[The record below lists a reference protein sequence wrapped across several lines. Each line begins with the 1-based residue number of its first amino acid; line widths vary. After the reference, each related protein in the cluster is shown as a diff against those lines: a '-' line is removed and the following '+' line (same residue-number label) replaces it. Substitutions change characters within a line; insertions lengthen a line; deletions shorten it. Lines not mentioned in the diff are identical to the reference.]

1 MDVNLH
7 DDITIGIVIV
17 VPEPWAQ
24 EILDWRM
31 GLGDPYSDR
40 MPTHI
45 TLVAPAKLPRS
56 RMDALLTE
64 LATAMSTQPQFEVT
78 IGPVGS
84 FRPVSPVVFLH
95 ARDRH
100 DELARLEQRVRQLV
114 TDQLPMHPFVPHVT
128 IAMNVGEGLLD
139 AAADALS
146 DFTATWRVAEVVV
159 YERDNQGYWSVVK
172 SCELG

>member
-1 MDVNLH
+1 MDVNLQ
-7 DDITIGIVIV
+7 DDITLGIVIV

-24 EILDWRM
+24 EILEWRM

-45 TLVAPAKLPRS
+45 TLVAPTKVPRS
-56 RMDALLTE
+56 RMSLLLTE

-100 DELARLEQRVRQLV
+100 DELVRLEQCVRQLV

>member
-45 TLVAPAKLPRS
+45 TLVAPTKLPRS

-64 LATAMSTQPQFEVT
+64 LATAMTSEQPFEVT
-78 IGPVGS
+78 IGPVGT

-95 ARDRH
+95 AHDRH

-128 IAMNVGEGLLD
+128 IAMNVGDGLLD
-139 AAADALS
+139 AAAHALS
-146 DFTATWRVAEVVV
+146 DLIATWWVAEVVV
-159 YERDNQGYWSVVK
+159 FERDDQGYWSVVT
-172 SCELG
+172 SCELV